1 MLHWFYDI
9 DIVDGPLPFAIWT
22 VSAVGAVL
30 LVLRRPARRP
40 TRRPT
45 RRWLVVASVSMLVGA
60 ALGLT
65 LVAIVDASGVVGVPL
80 PTPTAPWIAALFAAI
95 GLAIASMVRSSRKRK
110 VAAVALIVLGL
121 LSAALGVNAGFGIN
135 RTIGSALG
143 VSTGNA
149 IDGLSRPQ
157 PAPTGTAPVTST
169 PLYASWDPPSDMPAT
184 GKTGLL
190 TGADAISSSSAFV
203 PREASIYLP
212 PAAQVAN
219 PPALPLVVMM
229 MGQPGNPQPD
239 FIATALD
246 EVAAKNK
253 GLAPIVIIAD
263 QLGNPD
269 TDPVCADSARYGG
282 VDTYFNKD
290 IVAYAKSR
298 LNILQDPQYWTI
310 AGYSNG
316 GSCAFTWASK
326 YPEIWGN
333 LVDISGN
340 EWPGD
345 ENEAAAIA
353 DGYGGDAGAFAA
365 AKPAAWLQKNA
376 GKFTS
381 HVAIFTAGEN
391 DPEYTQF
398 AANNAALA
406 EAAGFTTKNYVVPGA
421 DHVVTALR
429 GGLPYAFTEL
439 YPRLGLAAPPSS

>member
-1 MLHWFYDI
+1 MLDWFYNI
-9 DIVDGPLPFAIWT
+9 NIVDGPLPLVIWAIT
-22 VSAVGAVL
+22 VAGVVL
-30 LVLRRPARRP
+30 LLIRRPS
-40 TRRPT
+40 
-45 RRWLVVASVSMLVGA
+45 RRWLFLAVGSMLTGA
-60 ALGLT
+60 ALGLA
-65 LVAIVDASGVVGVPL
+65 VEIIVDATGVVGVPL
-80 PTPTAPWIAALFAAI
+80 PSPTAPWLAALCAAI
-95 GLAIASMVRSSRKRK
+95 GLACMNIVRSSRRRK
-110 VAAVALIVLGL
+110 VAAVALIVFSV
-121 LSAALGVNAGFGIN
+121 LSAGLGINAGFGIN
-135 RTIGSALG
+135 RTIGSAFG
-143 VSTGNA
+143 VSTGAA
-149 IDGLSRPQ
+149 IEGLTRPKQ
-157 PAPTGTAPVTST
+157 VGPAPVPVVTAP
-169 PLYASWDPPSDMPAT
+169 LYESWNPPADMPTT

-190 TGADAISSSSAFV
+190 TGADAIASSTAFV

-239 FIATALD
+239 FIAAALD

-263 QLGNPD
+263 QLGDPN

-290 IVAYAKSR
+290 IVAYAKSA
-298 LNILQDPQYWTI
+298 LHIVQDPRYWTI

-316 GSCAFTWASK
+316 GACAFTWASK

-333 LVDISGN
+333 VVDISGN

-345 ENEAAAIA
+345 ENETAAIA
-353 DGYGGDAGAFAA
+353 DGYGGDADAFAA
-365 AKPAAWLQKNA
+365 AKPAAWLEKNA
-376 GKFTS
+376 GKFTT

-398 AANNAALA
+398 AVNNAALA

-429 GGLPYAFTEL
+429 GGLPHAFTEL
-439 YPRLGLAAPPSS
+439 YPRLGLAAPPSP

>member
-1 MLHWFYDI
+1 MLHWFYNI
-9 DIVDGPLPFAIWT
+9 NIIDGPLPIVLWSLA
-22 VSAVGAVL
+22 AVGVL
-30 LVLRRPARRP
+30 LLLI
-40 TRRPT
+40 RRPT
-45 RRWLVVASVSMLVGA
+45 RRWLLVAVGSMLGGA
-60 ALGLT
+60 ALGLA
-65 LVAIVDASGVVGVPL
+65 LVIVVDMTGVVGVPL
-80 PTPTAPWIAALFAAI
+80 PTPTAPWLAAMFAAI
-95 GLAIASMVRSSRKRK
+95 GLAIASFTKSSRRRK
-110 VAAVALIVLGL
+110 VIAVGLVVFSL
-121 LSAALGVNAGFGIN
+121 LSAGLGINAGFGID

-143 VSTGNA
+143 VSTQEA
-149 IDGLSRPQ
+149 IEGLDGPKPLDTATT
-157 PAPTGTAPVTST
+157 PAA
-169 PLYASWDPPSDMPAT
+169 PLYASWEPPADMPTT

-190 TGADAISSSSAFV
+190 TGSNAITSSAGFA

-219 PPALPLVVMM
+219 APALPLVVMM

-239 FIATALD
+239 FIAAALD
-246 EVAAKNK
+246 EVAARNK

-263 QLGNPD
+263 QLGDPD

-290 IVAYAKSR
+290 IVAYAKKT
-298 LNILQDPQYWTI
+298 LHILQDPQYWTI

-316 GSCAFTWASK
+316 GACAFTWAAK

-333 LVDISGN
+333 IIDISGN

-353 DGYGGDAGAFAA
+353 DGYGGDANAFAA
-365 AKPAAWLQKNA
+365 AKPASWLEKNK
-376 GKFTS
+376 GKFAA
-381 HVAIFTAGEN
+381 HMAVFTAGEN

-398 AANNAALA
+398 AASNAALA
-406 EAAGFTTKNYVVPGA
+406 ETAGFTTKNYVVPGA

-439 YPRLGLAAPPSS
+439 YPRLGLAAPTP